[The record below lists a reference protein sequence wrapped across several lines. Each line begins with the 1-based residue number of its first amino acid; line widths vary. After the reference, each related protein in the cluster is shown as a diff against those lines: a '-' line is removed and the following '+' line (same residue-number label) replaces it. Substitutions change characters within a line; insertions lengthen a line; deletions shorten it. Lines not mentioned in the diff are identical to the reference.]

1 MSALIR
7 DVNNGFDDYRQWAT
21 DPTPRIGMGLPFFDG
36 PTRGGIAKAECAMI
50 LAYSS
55 VGKTSLALNWIVN
68 NPQVPTIFFSL
79 EMSWRLVVARLAA
92 INTGTPTWELE
103 DLVKRWEPET
113 PPQLSATSYKY
124 PDLLGVDSSELGMKD
139 MKQAVL
145 DAGSK
150 LGRPIRLVVID
161 YMELIGGA
169 GLLGKSEQIDR
180 VAVKIRALAK
190 DTDTSVVVLH
200 QVGKGDGSDGYLPL
214 SLDAGKYG
222 GHHPMDYV
230 IGAYAPRLD
239 RKLGEME
246 RERIKEEMFLQ
257 LLKNRSGMASPT
269 GVRHRLSPL
278 NGKLSEWSA
287 IPKYTDLTGYKA
299 DMFTT
304 PSRPEPEFDFA

>member
-1 MSALIR
+1 MSLNIR
-7 DVNNGFDDYRQWAT
+7 DVANGFDDYRPWAN
-21 DPTPRIGMGLPFFDG
+21 DPTPRIGMGLEFFDG

-68 NPQVPTIFFSL
+68 NPQTPTIFFSL

-103 DLVKRWEPET
+103 DLVKRHGGN
-113 PPQLSATSYKY
+113 PPQLSATAYRY
-124 PDLLGVDSSELGMKD
+124 PHLLGVDSSELGMKD

-145 DAGSK
+145 EGSQK
-150 LGRPIRLVVID
+150 LGRQIRLVVID
-161 YMELIGGA
+161 YMELVGGA

-239 RKLGEME
+239 RKLGKDE

-257 LLKNRSGMASPT
+257 LLKNRSGMAAPT
-269 GVRHRLSPL
+269 GVRHRLSPFT
-278 NGKLSEWSA
+278 GKLSEWSA
-287 IPKYTDLTGYKA
+287 
-299 DMFTT
+299 T
-304 PSRPEPEFDFA
+304 PSYTSLVGYQATLDTPARPEPELVDF